1 MLCILLHILAINL
14 INRKYGPVILS
25 DRLLVLTGIVPILV
39 LPYIWQTGGNELFK
53 IDAMISIFLG
63 FLALL
68 ITFFFVN
75 QERTRK
81 IKEHH
86 MYKLKLI
93 FMLREM
99 YFLLERVKEN
109 LRKIPEE
116 KTGYSVEVIKESI
129 KEIHFLEYLS
139 MKNQLSAYNM
149 YTHLDDEDSNL
160 DWKLVPMGNF
170 FAAYITE
177 NKLTQHDHM
186 RFYMGIRD
194 FREILDLDKFQS
206 NKRIIFLRNSIHK
219 LLGELVDTKAL
230 DAYEDEVTR

>member
-1 MLCILLHILAINL
+1 MLCILLHVLAINL
-14 INRKYGPVILS
+14 IDRKYGPVILS

-99 YFLLERVKEN
+99 HFLLERVKEN
-109 LRKIPEE
+109 LREIPEE
-116 KTGYSVEVIKESI
+116 KTSCSVEVIKESI

-160 DWKLVPMGNF
+160 DWDLVYMGNF
-170 FAAYITE
+170 FISYITK
-177 NKLTQHDHM
+177 NKLTLYDYW
-186 RFYMGIRD
+186 RFYVGIQN
-194 FREILDLDKFQS
+194 FQKILELDAFQS
-206 NKRIIFLRNSIHK
+206 NERIRFLRNDIHEFLGK
-219 LLGELVDTKAL
+219 LMDTKVL
-230 DAYEDEVTR
+230 DAYKKM